1 MRVLNRE
8 GIYEPMLFDK
18 VTERIHS
25 VASGL
30 NVSPD
35 KVAQKVFSSMTDGIS
50 TSIIDEIS
58 ADVAINMITEDPDYE
73 TLAVRILVSNMHKN
87 LKGSWPEGVDPSRDY
102 DFSYF
107 GLKTLIKMFLGPGE
121 TPQHMFMRVAK
132 GIHGESDSRAVQ
144 ETYDYMSRKYF
155 THATPTLFNAGTKSP
170 QLSSCFLTGIKDDSI
185 AGMYDTL
192 KDCALISKWSGGIG
206 VHIHNVRAKGSHI
219 RGTNGTSDGIIPML
233 RTFNATARHVNQC
246 FRGDTMVLSD
256 IGWVSIERIK
266 AGQDRVM
273 TQDGTF
279 KMVTKVHSRVTTD
292 PLLRV
297 RTKYSSNSVF
307 VTKNHR
313 VFVRKSYDSEDLE
326 EIDANDLVPF
336 VHEMYY
342 PFDKSFSVV
351 TEVTEF
357 VNKGITVFDL
367 TVDTNHNYVT
377 DIGLVHNSGKRKGS
391 FAVYLEPWHA
401 DIFDFLELRLNQGDE
416 EARTRDLFTALWIPD
431 LFMKRLEKGQPWSLF
446 CPDRAPG
453 LSDAWG
459 EDFERLYELY
469 ESEGRASKTVPIETL
484 WSAVLKSQIETGTPY
499 MLYKDACN
507 RKSNQRHLGT
517 IKSSN
522 LCVAPETK
530 ILTRK
535 GYVKIRDL
543 AGQEIEIWNGEEWS
557 MVTVMKTN
565 DSSKLIRINFSD
577 GTSLECTEY
586 HKFHLVDTKSILCAN
601 ELAPGDK
608 LIKWIPPDVIH
619 YGEDSEYDA
628 YTHGFFCGDGT
639 YHSTYSGKKIIPSA
653 SLYGDKKRLINHLD
667 IRTTSGLEDSSGRNN
682 VNFHYNLAPKFHV
695 PINNSVKTR
704 IEWFAGLCDADGT
717 VQRCPGNHT
726 QKSISIAS
734 IHLSFLRE
742 IQLML
747 HTMGAT
753 SVIGLLHDEG
763 ETELP
768 DGLGGRKM
776 FNTQK
781 YWRLTIPAL
790 GIEKL
795 IHNGFKPHRLN
806 INDFTPVSRDTRRYV
821 SVVSIENNDRYDE
834 TYCFNEPKKHTGIFN
849 GVITGN
855 CTEIVEYTDPNEI
868 AVCNLASLCLPRF
881 VDGNFF
887 DYELLEKVTR
897 IVTRNLD
904 KVIDINMYPV
914 PEAEHSNKKNRPV
927 AIGVQGLADVYQML
941 GLEFGQGDLNAK
953 IFETIYWA
961 STSESVRLAEEKG
974 PHASFEGSPW
984 SQGLFQ
990 FDLWGTGPVTD
1001 RYDWESIRARPIR
1014 NSLLVGP
1021 MPTATTSQI
1030 MGNNECFEP
1039 YTSNMYLR
1047 RTLAGEFV
1055 ILNKHLV
1062 KELKDI
1068 GIWNKATK
1076 DHIIRDQGSIQGLQ
1090 GVPDDMKRR
1099 YRTVWEI
1106 PQKLIIDMAAERGPF
1121 VCQSQSMN
1129 LHIED
1134 PTVNKLSS
1142 MHMYAWKKGLKTGM
1156 YYLRTRPKA
1165 RAIQF
1170 TLEPEAPLVCRKENG
1185 CVMCSS

>member
-1 MRVLNRE
+1 MRVLKRN
-8 GIYEPMLFDK
+8 GNYEPMLFDK

-73 TLAVRILVSNMHKN
+73 TLAVRILVSNMHRN
-87 LKGSWPEGVDPSRDY
+87 FKGTWPEGTKAERDY

-107 GLKTLIKMFLGPGE
+107 GLKTLMKMFLGPDE

-132 GIHGESDSRAVQ
+132 GIHGDSDPQAVQ
-144 ETYDYMSRKYF
+144 ETYDYMSQKYF

-256 IGWVSIERIK
+256 LGWISIERVK

-273 TQDGTF
+273 THDGTF
-279 KMVTKVHSRVTTD
+279 KFVTKVHSRVTTE

-297 RTKYSSNSVF
+297 RTKYSANSVF
-307 VTKNHR
+307 VTKKHR
-313 VFVRKSYDSEDLE
+313 VFVRKSYDSEELE
-326 EIDANDLVPF
+326 EIDANDLVPH

-367 TVDTNHNYVT
+367 TVDTNHSYVT

-391 FAVYLEPWHA
+391 FALYLEPWHA
-401 DIFDFLELRLNQGDE
+401 DIFDFLELRLNQGEE

-431 LFMKRLEKGQPWSLF
+431 LFMKRLEKGQDWSLF
-446 CPDRAPG
+446 CPDKAPG
-453 LSDAWG
+453 LSDVWG
-459 EDFERLYELY
+459 EDFERLYERY
-469 ESEGRASKTVPIETL
+469 ESEGRASKTVPIQTV
-484 WSAVLKSQIETGTPY
+484 WSAILKSQIETGTPY

-522 LCVAPETK
+522 LC
-530 ILTRK
+530 
-535 GYVKIRDL
+535 
-543 AGQEIEIWNGEEWS
+543 
-557 MVTVMKTN
+557 
-565 DSSKLIRINFSD
+565 
-577 GTSLECTEY
+577 TE
-586 HKFHLVDTKSILCAN
+586 V
-601 ELAPGDK
+601 
-608 LIKWIPPDVIH
+608 
-619 YGEDSEYDA
+619 
-628 YTHGFFCGDGT
+628 
-639 YHSTYSGKKIIPSA
+639 
-653 SLYGDKKRLINHLD
+653 
-667 IRTTSGLEDSSGRNN
+667 
-682 VNFHYNLAPKFHV
+682 
-695 PINNSVKTR
+695 
-704 IEWFAGLCDADGT
+704 
-717 VQRCPGNHT
+717 
-726 QKSISIAS
+726 
-734 IHLSFLRE
+734 
-742 IQLML
+742 
-747 HTMGAT
+747 
-753 SVIGLLHDEG
+753 
-763 ETELP
+763 
-768 DGLGGRKM
+768 
-776 FNTQK
+776 
-781 YWRLTIPAL
+781 
-790 GIEKL
+790 
-795 IHNGFKPHRLN
+795 
-806 INDFTPVSRDTRRYV
+806 
-821 SVVSIENNDRYDE
+821 
-834 TYCFNEPKKHTGIFN
+834 
-849 GVITGN
+849 
-855 CTEIVEYTDPNEI
+855 VEYTDPNEI
-868 AVCNLASLCLPRF
+868 AVCNLASLCLPKF
-881 VDGNFF
+881 VDGDFF

-914 PEAEHSNKKNRPV
+914 PEAEFSNKKNRPV

-941 GLEFGQGDLNAK
+941 GLEFGHGDLNAK

-961 STSESVRLAEEKG
+961 STSESVKIAEEKG

-1001 RYDWESIRARPIR
+1001 RYDWESIRAKPIR

-1062 KELKDI
+1062 KELK
-1068 GIWNKATK
+1068 GLGLWNKTTK
-1076 DHIIRDQGSIQGLQ
+1076 DHIIRDQGSVQGLA
-1090 GVPDDMKRR
+1090 GIPDDMKRR

-1129 LHIED
+1129 LHVED
-1134 PTVNKLSS
+1134 PSINKLSS

-1170 TLEPEAPLVCRKENG
+1170 TLEPEAPMVCRKENG